1 MTEAKPVIA
10 IVGPGAVGGLV
21 AWLLHR
27 AGANVVV
34 VGRAASVEAI
44 NSDGLRVNSSV
55 FGEGT
60 EFVPARESLPEEASV
75 ILTVKTFGLDD
86 SLKLIRGSKPRDVL
100 SLMNGIGHGELLAD
114 QLKGIPVAAGSIAVE
129 AIRSADGVI
138 QHKSPFARLVVPSS
152 SGGFA
157 SVRALAET
165 PVELTVGGT
174 DAEVLWRK
182 FRFLAPMALLTSYWQ
197 TELGEALD
205 RDPALT
211 EALLA
216 DVVACEAADGVR
228 DTVESLAATL
238 STFPRTMRSSLQAD
252 LAAGKPSE
260 LDSIGGELLRQAER
274 HSIAVPAVKRVVA
287 SLSESS

>member
-1 MTEAKPVIA
+1 M
-10 IVGPGAVGGLV
+10 

-44 NSDGLRVNSSV
+44 NAHGLRVNSSA

-60 EFVPARESLPEEASV
+60 EFIPARESVPEGASV

-86 SLKLIRGSKPRDVL
+86 SLKLIAASKPRDVL
-100 SLMNGIGHGELLAD
+100 SLMNGIGHGEALAER
-114 QLKGIPVAAGSIAVE
+114 LEGIPVAAGSIAVE

-152 SGGFA
+152 SGEFA
-157 SVRALAET
+157 SVRALTET

-197 TELGEALD
+197 TELGEALE
-205 RDPALT
+205 RDTALT
-211 EALLA
+211 EAVLA
-216 DVVACEAADGVR
+216 EVVACEAADGVP

-238 STFPRTMRSSLQAD
+238 SAFPPTMHSSLQAD

-274 HSIAVPAVKRVVA
+274 HSIAVPAVKKIVA
-287 SLSESS
+287 RLSPSS